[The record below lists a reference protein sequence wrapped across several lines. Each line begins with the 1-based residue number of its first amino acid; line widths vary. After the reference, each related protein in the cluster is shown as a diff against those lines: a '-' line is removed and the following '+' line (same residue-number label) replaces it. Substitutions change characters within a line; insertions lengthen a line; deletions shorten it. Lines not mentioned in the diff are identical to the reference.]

1 MQRKF
6 FLGLST
12 VLAAAILGLGAG
24 SASAQTTV
32 GGIKFDPEVTVG
44 GQKLQLNGAGLR
56 IRVVFRVYAAAL
68 YTPSKA
74 AKNEDVLKPGLKRLQ
89 MVALRDVKGDEFGKL
104 FTRAMEDNASR
115 DEFSKSINSV
125 IRMGQIFA
133 DAKQFAKGD
142 VIILD
147 FVPNTGLVVTH
158 KGKPLGDAFKE
169 AEFQSL
175 MLKIWFGPKP
185 VDNELRKALLG
196 EQSTANTNV
205 N

>member
-1 MQRKF
+1 MKRKI
-6 FLGLST
+6 FLSLST
-12 VLAAAILGLGAG
+12 LAVAAATGLAAFPAF
-24 SASAQTTV
+24 AQATV
-32 GGIKFDPEVTVG
+32 GGIKFDPEVTVA

-56 IRVVFRVYAAAL
+56 IRAVFRVYAAGL
-68 YTPSKA
+68 YTPTKA
-74 AKNEDVLKPGLKRLQ
+74 TKNEDILKPGVKRLQ
-89 MVALRDVKGDEFGKL
+89 MVALRDVGGDEFGKL
-104 FTRAMEDNASR
+104 FTRALEANASR
-115 DEFSKSINSV
+115 EEFSKSINSV

-133 DAKQFAKGD
+133 DARQFAKGD

-147 FVPNTGLVVTH
+147 FVPTTGLVVTH
-158 KGKPLGDAFKE
+158 KGKPLGEAFKE

>member
-1 MQRKF
+1 MHRKL
-6 FLGLST
+6 FLNWGFAAIAT
-12 VLAAAILGLGAG
+12 LAACV
-24 SASAQTTV
+24 SAPVLAQTTL
-32 GGIKFDPEVTVG
+32 GGVKFESEATVG
-44 GQKLQLNGAGLR
+44 GQKLQLNGVGLR
-56 IRVVFRVYAAAL
+56 IRAIFRVYAAGL
-68 YTPSKA
+68 YTPTKMT
-74 AKNEDVLKPGLKRLQ
+74 KNEEVLKPGVKRLQ

-104 FTRAMEDNASR
+104 FTRAMEDNATR
-115 DEFSKSINSV
+115 EEFSKSINSV
-125 IRMGQIFA
+125 VRMGQIFA

-147 FVPNTGLVVTH
+147 FVPNSGLVVSH

-196 EQSTANTNV
+196 EQTTANTNI

>member
-1 MQRKF
+1 MRRQF
-6 FLGLST
+6 FLGLSS
-12 VLAAAILGLGAG
+12 VLAAAVLGLTALP
-24 SASAQTTV
+24 ASAQTTIA
-32 GGIKFDPEVTVG
+32 GIKFEPDITVA

-56 IRVVFRVYAAAL
+56 IRAIFRVYAAAL
-68 YTPSKA
+68 YTPAKVT
-74 AKNEDVLKPGLKRLQ
+74 KNEDVLKPGVKRLQ

-115 DEFSKSINSV
+115 EEFSKSINSV

-147 FVPNTGLVVTH
+147 FVPNSGLVVTH

-196 EQSTANTNV
+196 EQTTANTNV

>member
-1 MQRKF
+1 MRRQM
-6 FLGLST
+6 
-12 VLAAAILGLGAG
+12 ILGLGSIA
-24 SASAQTTV
+24 SAMVLGLATFPALAQTTLAGV
-32 GGIKFDPEVTVG
+32 KFEPEVTVA
-44 GQKLQLNGAGLR
+44 GQKLQLNGAGVR
-56 IRVVFRVYAAAL
+56 IRAVFRVYAAGL
-68 YTPSKA
+68 YTPTKMT
-74 AKNEDVLKPGLKRLQ
+74 KNEDVLKPGVKRLQ

-104 FTRAMEDNASR
+104 FTRAMEDNATR
-115 DEFSKSINSV
+115 EEFSKSINSV

-142 VIILD
+142 LITLD
-147 FVPNTGLVVTH
+147 FSPTAGLVVGH
-158 KGKPLGDAFKE
+158 KGKQLGDAFRE

>member
-1 MQRKF
+1 MRRK
-6 FLGLST
+6 
-12 VLAAAILGLGAG
+12 VLAGFSGMVAASVLGMASF
-24 SASAQTTV
+24 SAFAQATV
-32 GGIKFDPEVTVG
+32 GGIKFDPEVTVS

-56 IRVVFRVYAAAL
+56 IRAIFRVYAAGL
-68 YTPSKA
+68 YTPAKVT
-74 AKNEDVLKPGLKRLQ
+74 KNEDVLKPGVKRLH

-104 FTRAMEDNASR
+104 FTRAMEDNATR
-115 DEFSKSINSV
+115 EEFAKSISSV
-125 IRMGQIFA
+125 VRMGQIFA

-147 FVPNTGLVVTH
+147 FNPTSGLAISH

>member
-1 MQRKF
+1 MNRKL
-6 FLGLST
+6 FLNLCS
-12 VLAAAILGLGAG
+12 AAFVACATLTAQ
-24 SASAQTTV
+24 AQTTMA
-32 GGIKFDPEVTVG
+32 GTKFDQEITVS
-44 GQKLQLNGAGLR
+44 GQKLQLNGTGVR
-56 IRVVFRVYAAAL
+56 IKAIFRVYVAAL
-68 YTPSKA
+68 YMPTKVS
-74 AKNEDVLKPGLKRLQ
+74 KNEEVLKPGIKRLHL
-89 MVALRDVKGDEFGKL
+89 VALRDVKGDEFGKL

-115 DEFSKSINSV
+115 EEFSKSINSV

-142 VIILD
+142 AIVLD
-147 FVPNTGLVVTH
+147 FVPGTGLVVLH

-185 VDNELRKALLG
+185 ADNELRKALLG
-196 EQSTANTNV
+196 EQSTANTNI

>member
-1 MQRKF
+1 MRRKF
-6 FLGLST
+6 LAGFGGI
-12 VLAAAILGLGAG
+12 AAAAVLSMASF
-24 SASAQTTV
+24 SALAQTTV
-32 GGIKFDPEVTVG
+32 GGIKFDPEVTVA

-56 IRVVFRVYAAAL
+56 IRAVFRVYAAGL
-68 YTPSKA
+68 YTPTKMT
-74 AKNEDVLKPGLKRLQ
+74 KNEDVLKPGVKRFQ

-104 FTRAMEDNASR
+104 FTRAMEDNATR
-115 DEFSKSINSV
+115 EEFTKSINSV

-147 FVPNTGLVVTH
+147 FNPTAGLSVLH
-158 KGKPLGDAFKE
+158 KGRPLGEPFRE